1 MVIHEGVSERNN
13 QWMEDYRQ
21 ELLAMME
28 VKDIALSRPPSNV
41 EIFRYFLLNEGIGNL
56 K

>member
-1 MVIHEGVSERNN
+1 MVIHEGASERNN

-21 ELLAMME
+21 ELLTKME
-28 VKDIALSRPPSNV
+28 SSLVRSRPSSNV
-41 EIFRYFLLNEGIGNL
+41 EILRYFLLNEGIGNL